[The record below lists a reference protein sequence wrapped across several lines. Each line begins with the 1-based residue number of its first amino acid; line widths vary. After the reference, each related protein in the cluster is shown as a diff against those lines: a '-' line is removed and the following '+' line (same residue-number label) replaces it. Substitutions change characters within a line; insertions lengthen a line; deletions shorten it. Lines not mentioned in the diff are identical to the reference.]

1 MPSMAP
7 HGPGCP
13 PHSHP
18 RTLSRGG
25 GVKSK
30 GQSLGLKVYR
40 MTLGFSPAPP
50 HTTPPPLL
58 PNIPNIRRPTTLA
71 RRQAHKQK
79 EQGKALP
86 FNDMLGVI
94 GGQAGHPRRDYV
106 APWMA
111 LHKPTWTYLRRVPE
125 RMTRLPSQQ
134 HPPCQRFGFGF
145 GFGSGSG
152 LGF

>member
-1 MPSMAP
+1 
-7 HGPGCP
+7 
-13 PHSHP
+13 
-18 RTLSRGG
+18 
-25 GVKSK
+25 
-30 GQSLGLKVYR
+30 
-40 MTLGFSPAPP
+40 MTLGFPPAPT
-50 HTTPPPLL
+50 HTTPPPL
-58 PNIPNIRRPTTLA
+58 PPPSQYSQYPPPTTLA
-71 RRQAHKQK
+71 ARQAHKQK

-134 HPPCQRFGFGF
+134 HPPCRRFGTGSSSGSSFGF
-145 GFGSGSG
+145 
-152 LGF
+152 

>member
-1 MPSMAP
+1 
-7 HGPGCP
+7 
-13 PHSHP
+13 
-18 RTLSRGG
+18 
-25 GVKSK
+25 
-30 GQSLGLKVYR
+30 
-40 MTLGFSPAPP
+40 MTLGFPSAPP
-50 HTTPPPLL
+50 HTTQPPLL
-58 PNIPNIRRPTTLA
+58 PNIPNIPNIRRPTTLA

-125 RMTRLPSQQ
+125 RMTRLPCQQ
-134 HPPCQRFGFGF
+134 HPRADASALALALALALASALASASKAFKKASEKQTKENPAA
-145 GFGSGSG
+145 
-152 LGF
+152 